1 MKNYHK
7 NLVTKNNT
15 NVLLISHNPGGQKS
29 EVGFAGWSQD
39 VSRPSL
45 LLEALEE
52 SLFPCVFQLLKA
64 ARIPWLSAPAS
75 IFTARH
81 GQWRLSHA
89 DGSLL

>member
-29 EVGFAGWSQD
+29 EIGFTGWSQD

-45 LLEALEE
+45 LLEALGE

-64 ARIPWLSAPAS
+64 AHIPWLSAPAS

-89 DGSLL
+89 DSSLL